1 MKRCVS
7 LFNPDAANKNVKV
20 PTSFYNKQ
28 FLTPNH
34 FSKFSEE
41 TLFYIF
47 YYLPKDSLQTYA
59 AEELYK
65 RKWKF
70 HIEYNIWFNNE
81 NNDKLDNN
89 NISEKNDKNEKNDKV
104 YLFFNPNEWK
114 TMKYVFDP
122 ITDPKAF
129 YEKDM
134 EKLK

>member
-1 MKRCVS
+1 MKKYVS
-7 LFNPDAANKNVKV
+7 LFNPDIANKNVKI
-20 PTSFYNKQ
+20 PGSFALKQ

-47 YYLPKDSLQTYA
+47 YYLPRDSLQIYA

-70 HIEYNIWFNNE
+70 HIEYNLWFNNE
-81 NNDKLDNN
+81 NSDKLDNT
-89 NISEKNDKNEKNDKV
+89 SSDKNDKNYV
-104 YLFFNPNEWK
+104 FFNPLEWK

-122 ITDPKAF
+122 INEKSF
-129 YEKDM
+129 YEKEMD
-134 EKLK
+134 KQK